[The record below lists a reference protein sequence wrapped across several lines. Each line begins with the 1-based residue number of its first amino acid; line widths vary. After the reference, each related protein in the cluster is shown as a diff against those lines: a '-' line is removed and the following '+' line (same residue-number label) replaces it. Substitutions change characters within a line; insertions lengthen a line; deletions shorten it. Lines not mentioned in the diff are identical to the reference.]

1 MTAPNYRFKCMIVN
15 DDEEILVISDHTHL
29 EVDRIDQFGGC
40 ESVDHTVA
48 RMMRQFKTIER
59 KQREKAS

>member
-15 DDEEILVISDHTHL
+15 DDEETLVVSDHTHIS
-29 EVDRIDQFGGC
+29 EIDQHGGC

-48 RMMRQFKTIER
+48 RMMRQFKAIER